1 MFLPELD
8 IFTRAFYEATETEIF
23 KAFVFHIS
31 ECLFNT
37 MPTECAHTHAVREG
51 VKAGR
56 IYDVVYI
63 SDISLIFYTV
73 LYEKICYHEM
83 YTLMC
88 RHFALWCVIR
98 SPANVWIDHFLQNP
112 AGRRPI
118 RLQPSGRPNWR
129 RVSIGWAALRPR
141 PIS

>member
-63 SDISLIFYTV
+63 SDFS
-73 LYEKICYHEM
+73 
-83 YTLMC
+83 
-88 RHFALWCVIR
+88 
-98 SPANVWIDHFLQNP
+98 HFLHCAERKNMLSRNVH
-112 AGRRPI
+112 AD
-118 RLQPSGRPNWR
+118 
-129 RVSIGWAALRPR
+129 VS
-141 PIS
+141 SFCVMVCYMFSC